1 MTRSLKELIESTTE
15 ALENADK
22 DRKRILFGRNQYY
35 RKAAVY
41 DLNTSLDMLKTH
53 YHHLIK
59 KIGGLNE

>member
-1 MTRSLKELIESTTE
+1 MNKSIKELIESTNR
-15 ALENADK
+15 AVENAEN